1 MRSLPAAVVFA
12 AAGAS
17 YLYSHGDL
25 VKNISPATWVSEEGA
40 DAAAAAAGPAEV
52 ERLAAAPKEDVIAVP
67 GPEVT
72 DLGKIFRFDLS
83 PQSIA
88 QRWSRVSTGL
98 SDAHLQGYR
107 VPLVTGTADND
118 LAGSLTYYY
127 DARPRMRRITFLG
140 TTGNPQRLVGFL
152 AKYYGFR
159 QSQNGNPRVT
169 VYQAR
174 APIVGKLQVL
184 PAEVLDKHQSATN
197 YRVELVLER

>member
-1 MRSLPAAVVFA
+1 MRSLPAAIVFA

-25 VKNISPATWVSEEGA
+25 VKNLSPATWVSEEGVEGAAATGPA
-40 DAAAAAAGPAEV
+40 DA
-52 ERLAAAPKEDVIAVP
+52 ERLASAPREEVVAVP
-67 GPEVT
+67 GPEVS
-72 DLGKIFRFDLS
+72 DLGTIFRFDLS
-83 PQSIA
+83 PQSVA

-118 LAGSLTYYY
+118 LAGSLTYYF

-152 AKYYGFR
+152 GKYYGFR
-159 QSQNGNPRVT
+159 RAPNSTPRIT
-169 VYQAR
+169 VYR
-174 APIVGKLQVL
+174 AGGKVAGSLKVL
-184 PAEVLDKHQSATN
+184 PAEVLDKHQASTN

>member
-25 VKNISPATWVSEEGA
+25 VKNLSPAGWVSEEGA
-40 DAAAAAAGPAEV
+40 EGAAAAGPAEV
-52 ERLAAAPKEDVIAVP
+52 ERLAAAPKEDVVAVP

-72 DLGKIFRFDLS
+72 DLGTIFRFDLT
-83 PQSIA
+83 PQGVS

-118 LAGSLTYYY
+118 LAGSLTYYF
-127 DARPRMRRITFLG
+127 DERPRMRRITFLG

-152 AKYYGFR
+152 AKYYGLR
-159 QSQNGNPRVT
+159 QVQSGNPRIT
-169 VYQAR
+169 VYRAR
-174 APIVGKLQVL
+174 IPIAGSLKVL
-184 PAEVLDKHQSATN
+184 PAEVLDKHQAATN
-197 YRVELVLER
+197 YRVELTLDR